1 MHEENR
7 SLETA
12 LAAERSALEYYG
24 LNVIEHRVPVSRY
37 DLELRVLEVGEGE
50 PLAFV
55 PGGSGDVLQMFP
67 LMAGLRGYRM
77 LAVSR
82 PGAAGSTPIDY
93 REVDVRRL
101 AVAVISAVLDHF
113 ELRQSTLVAHS
124 MGGLWAFWM
133 ALDEPDR
140 ISTIVQGGC
149 PALLLGTSAPFPM
162 RLISTPVLGALL
174 FPAARPDGPK
184 DVTEGLKKMMGS
196 PDESIEALPPEM
208 VEARYELANLPTY
221 RLAWH
226 TMMQAT
232 LTLRGANPRY
242 RLRESELERIG
253 RRVLFI
259 WGRHDPFG
267 SVDVGRR
274 AVELMPDARLDLV
287 DAGHVVFLDRPEESA
302 ELIRRFLSGGP
313 TTSQLTPDAGDR
325 R

>member
-1 MHEENR
+1 MQKEDR
-7 SLETA
+7 SLESA
-12 LAAERSALEYYG
+12 LSAERSALEYYG
-24 LNVIEHRVPVSRY
+24 LNVSEHRVPVSQY
-37 DLELRVLEVGEGE
+37 GLELRVLDAGEGE
-50 PLAFV
+50 PLVLV

-67 LMAGLRGYRM
+67 LMAALRGYRL

-93 REVDVRRL
+93 READVRRV
-101 AVAVISAVLDHF
+101 AVAVISAVLDHL

-133 ALDEPDR
+133 ALDEPAR
-140 ISTIVQGGC
+140 VSAIVQGGC
-149 PALLLGTSAPFPM
+149 PALLLDTSAPFPM
-162 RLISTPVLGALL
+162 RLIATPILGDLL
-174 FPAARPDGPK
+174 FPAAQPDHPE
-184 DVTEGLKKMMGS
+184 DVTEGLKKVMGS
-196 PDESIEALPPEM
+196 PDESIDALPPEM

-226 TMMQAT
+226 SMMQAT

-253 RRVLFI
+253 QRVLFI

-274 AVELMPDARLDLV
+274 AAELAPDARLDV
-287 DAGHVVFLDRPEESA
+287 IDAGHVVFLDRPEESA
-302 ELIRRFLSGGP
+302 ELIQRFLSGEP
-313 TTSQLTPDAGDR
+313 SNS
-325 R
+325 